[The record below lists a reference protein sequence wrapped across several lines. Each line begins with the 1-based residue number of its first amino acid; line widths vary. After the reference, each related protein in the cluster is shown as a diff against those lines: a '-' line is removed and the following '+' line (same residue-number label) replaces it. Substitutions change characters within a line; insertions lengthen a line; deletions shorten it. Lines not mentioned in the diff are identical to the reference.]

1 MHLAATC
8 DRLVTY
14 LPRTLLRSAGSRVES
29 VGTRFAVLNTLGY
42 FLPVPFGCSFQKTGH
57 TSLTSWLI
65 VAPPLS
71 CWDDSHS

>member
-42 FLPVPFGCSFQKTGH
+42 FLPQCLLVVPFKKRGTLH
-57 TSLTSWLI
+57 
-65 VAPPLS
+65 
-71 CWDDSHS
+71 SHRG